1 MNRLGIIRRQRSPIP
16 LVSIVEAAADA
27 ASAQGLKRLGI
38 LGTRFTMSARFYP
51 MTTGF
56 VHVLTILLTAVSCFA
71 GDRVEAVR
79 QVDTPPQQ
87 TAKQEP
93 ELTPRDAAKIPPLSP
108 INVTMHASP
117 TAVTLTWE
125 KSPGD
130 DVVAFRIYR
139 KRRDARLVKIGE
151 VVGST
156 FVDRSPQRGS
166 EYSITAVN
174 AYGAESSPASAIRKK
189 AKP

>member
-1 MNRLGIIRRQRSPIP
+1 MGSMRSH
-16 LVSIVEAAADA
+16 
-27 ASAQGLKRLGI
+27 G
-38 LGTRFTMSARFYP
+38 SARAVK
-51 MTTGF
+51 MTTGL
-56 VHVLTILLTAVSCFA
+56 VCVLTIHLVAVFA
-71 GDRVEAVR
+71 GDHAEGVR

-108 INVTMHASP
+108 INVTMHTSA
-117 TAVTLTWE
+117 TAVTLTWK

-139 KRRDARLVKIGE
+139 KRRDARLVKVGE
-151 VVGST
+151 TTASP

-166 EYSITAVN
+166 DYSITAVN
-174 AYGAESSPASAIRKK
+174 AYGAESSPASVRKTPK
-189 AKP
+189 Q